1 MSTATPSVTGLDP
14 EALAKDAAD
23 VLTVIPANPGA
34 VYSRRAARLQELADD
49 TVLTDY
55 FGLLRLLTRA
65 QARLAQTSDAESLF
79 GPQPQLQLSGSTP
92 LSPASFDWG
101 NFWQSGLQEL
111 ISELLPLVTPSVQ
124 EVLKELAT
132 TEPEQLQ
139 TWATEMLDGRFTCV
153 PARFSLFI
161 WAALSLYWSHWAVN
175 VAQVQAKVGEG
186 HHRLC
191 PVCGAHPIAS
201 VVREQPRQG
210 LRYLHCSLCE
220 TQWHRV
226 RAECTCCGDN
236 RDIHLWAET
245 ETKAPL
251 RIESCGSC
259 KGYTKMLFTDINPRL
274 EVAVDDLASMVMD
287 QQLVEEGFHPST
299 VNPLLLAH
307 EEPLAGEEPLASED
321 QKPAANA

>member
-23 VLTVIPANPGA
+23 VLTVIPANPAA
-34 VYSRRAARLQELADD
+34 VYARRAARLQELADD
-49 TVLTDY
+49 TVLSDY
-55 FGLLRLLTRA
+55 FGLLRLLTQS
-65 QARLAQTSDAESLF
+65 QARLAASDSESLF

-92 LSPASFDWG
+92 LSLASFDWG
-101 NFWQSGLQEL
+101 NVWQSGLQEL
-111 ISELLPLVTPSVQ
+111 ISELLPLVSPSVQ
-124 EVLKELAT
+124 QVLKELAT

-139 TWATEMLDGRFTCV
+139 RWATEMLDGRFTCV

-161 WAALSLYWSHWAVN
+161 WSALSLYWSHWAVC
-175 VAQVQAKVGEG
+175 VAEVQAKVGEG

-191 PVCGAHPIAS
+191 PVCGSHPIAS

-307 EEPLAGEEPLASED
+307 EEPSASSCEEPS
-321 QKPAANA
+321 ANA